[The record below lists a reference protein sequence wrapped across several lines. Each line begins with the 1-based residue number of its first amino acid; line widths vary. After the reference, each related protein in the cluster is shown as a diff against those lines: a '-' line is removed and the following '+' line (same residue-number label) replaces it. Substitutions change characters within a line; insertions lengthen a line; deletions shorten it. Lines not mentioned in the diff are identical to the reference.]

1 MNSKWTRRVL
11 SLILAVALFFFIIT
25 ASIALP
31 IYIRPFYYAHIEP
44 LNLSEASGYSE
55 QQIKVAYDEVL
66 DYLTLPNT
74 EFSAGDMAYT
84 PSGRDHFAD
93 CKSLFTL
100 NLVVLIISVVI
111 ISLVFIIKRR
121 SNIKLY
127 LGKHTPYY
135 YTSVSIV
142 SIFGAIA
149 LLAAIDFDSAFTVFH
164 KIFFAGKENW
174 LFDPSVDEI
183 VSVLPPEFFRNCA
196 ILIGGSVFLICA
208 ALLLTDYVLKKKKY
222 IENIT
227 QI

>member
-1 MNSKWTRRVL
+1 MNSKWTRRAL

-93 CKSLFTL
+93 CKSLVTL
-100 NLVVLIISVVI
+100 NLVVLIVSVVI
-111 ISLVFIIKRR
+111 IALVFIIKRR
-121 SNIKLY
+121 SNIRLY

-135 YTSVSIV
+135 FASMSII

-149 LLAAIDFDSAFTVFH
+149 LLAAIDFRFTFTLFH
-164 KIFFAGKENW
+164 KIFFFGKENW

-196 ILIGGSVFLICA
+196 ILIGGSILMLVVVLLIV
-208 ALLLTDYVLKKKKY
+208 DRISK
-222 IENIT
+222 T
-227 QI
+227 QKN

>member
-1 MNSKWTRRVL
+1 MNSKWTRRAL

-100 NLVVLIISVVI
+100 NLVVLIVSVVI
-111 ISLVFIIKRR
+111 IALVFIIKRR

-135 YTSVSIV
+135 YASVFIIC
-142 SIFGAIA
+142 IFGAIA
-149 LLAAIDFDSAFTVFH
+149 LFAAIDFRFTFTLFH
-164 KIFFAGKENW
+164 KIFFFGKENW

-196 ILIGGSVFLICA
+196 ILIGGSILIQVVV
-208 ALLLTDYVLKKKKY
+208 LLIVDRISK
-222 IENIT
+222 T
-227 QI
+227 QKN

>member
-1 MNSKWTRRVL
+1 MNSKWTRRAL

-55 QQIKVAYDEVL
+55 QQIKTAYNEVL

-111 ISLVFIIKRR
+111 IALVFIIKRR
-121 SNIKLY
+121 SNIGLY

-135 YTSVSIV
+135 FASVSIISV
-142 SIFGAIA
+142 FGAIA

-196 ILIGGSVFLICA
+196 ILIGGSVLMLVVVLLIV
-208 ALLLTDYVLKKKKY
+208 DRISK
-222 IENIT
+222 T
-227 QI
+227 QKN